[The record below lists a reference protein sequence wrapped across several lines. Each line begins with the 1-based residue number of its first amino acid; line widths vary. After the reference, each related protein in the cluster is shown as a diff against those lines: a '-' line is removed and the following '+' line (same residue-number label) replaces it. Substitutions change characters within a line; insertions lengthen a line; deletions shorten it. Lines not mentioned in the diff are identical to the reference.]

1 MFDMLK
7 KKLTNFIDKVVTKTK
22 FKLEPKPQPKLKFQP
37 QPKPE
42 PQLKTQLP
50 FPLAQEQPEA
60 PEKPKITE
68 KPEQPEI
75 TEKPEKP
82 KKPLER
88 PEAPEK
94 PKITETPE
102 QPEITK
108 KLKKPERA
116 TEIESLKKP
125 AKSKKEV
132 KLSILKQVTSFITKK
147 VIISAEDV
155 EQYLEMLELELLES
169 DVAYEVSQEI
179 ICKIRQNLVGMEIP
193 KDELQQKVTQSIKQ
207 ALAELMD
214 VQGPDIFNEVK
225 NQDKPKPV
233 KILFIGPNGAGKT
246 TTIAK
251 FAHRFKEQGNS
262 VLLCAADTFRAAA
275 IEQLEVHAKKLNL
288 PILKAK
294 YGADPASVGFD
305 AVNHAVSKNI
315 DIVLIDSAGRQDTNY
330 NLMEELKKIYRVI
343 KPDYVLYV
351 GESFVGNAIVEQ
363 VNNFRDVIPVTGVIL
378 TKIDCD
384 AKGGSA
390 LSVAH
395 GTGVPILYLGTG
407 QHYDELVRFNAKE
420 IVDRMVN

>member
-22 FKLEPKPQPKLKFQP
+22 SKLKPKPQPKLKFQP

-50 FPLAQEQPEA
+50 FPLAQERPEA
-60 PEKPKITE
+60 AEKPKIIEKPEITE
-68 KPEQPEI
+68 TPEQPEI
-75 TEKPEKP
+75 TETPEQ
-82 KKPLER
+82 
-88 PEAPEK
+88 PE
-94 PKITETPE
+94 ITETPE

-116 TEIESLKKP
+116 AGIKSLKKP
-125 AKSKKEV
+125 KQTKKKV
-132 KLSILKQVTSFITKK
+132 KLGILKQVTSFITKK

-169 DVAYEVSQEI
+169 DVAYEVSQGI
-179 ICKIRQNLVGMEIP
+179 INKIRQNLVGMEIP
-193 KDELQQKVTQSIKQ
+193 KNELQQKVTQSIKQ

-251 FAHRFKEQGNS
+251 FAHKFKEQGNS

-275 IEQLEVHAKKLNL
+275 IEQLEIHAKKLNL
-288 PILKAK
+288 PIIKAK

-407 QHYDELVRFNAKE
+407 QYYDDLVRFNAKE
-420 IVDRMVN
+420 IVDRMVS